1 MVNYI
6 IRWRGVLQ
14 TISTTYH
21 KFFFLY
27 IIIYIILLIK
37 KHQEVAS
44 KMRTH
49 HGTCLNKEGL
59 IIKMNY

>member
-1 MVNYI
+1 MAIYI
-6 IRWRGVLQ
+6 ITWRGVLQ

-21 KFFFLY
+21 KFFFFLY
-27 IIIYIILLIK
+27 IIYFINS

-49 HGTCLNKEGL
+49 RGTCLNKEGL
-59 IIKMNY
+59 IKMNY

>member
-6 IRWRGVLQ
+6 ITWRGVLQ

-21 KFFFLY
+21 KFFLY